1 MPDEPPD
8 RTEIHLDPAEAAR
21 AKNRRL
27 YRLNVLDYPAARVMG
42 NALIVVGVALHNRF
56 ILGDFDLGPFTAF
69 AIALTLYSLL
79 SWLVLALFWRRVR
92 RVDLGD
98 VFMAADILA
107 WTLAIHASGGERSW
121 LFFLMIMRAA
131 DQRLGSVRR
140 VLFFGHLSAL
150 AYALMIAYVALVEHH
165 RITPGAEIAKIVILY
180 SANLYLAAT
189 ARTADSVRLRLVAS
203 IRVAREML
211 ARRDEAVA
219 SLRDNEQSYRTLFET
234 VTDPIMTTALDGTIT
249 GVNRAL
255 EQMSGYTRDE
265 LIGRHYGMLTTTA
278 VVQSS
283 EERRRRAMAG
293 DEVGTAEVVA
303 ILKNGEYLPFEVRS
317 ALIRDRA
324 GRPIG
329 AVGVYRDIR
338 QHKKIEEALDRAR
351 ELAEDTSRAKSALLA
366 AMSHEL
372 RTPLNT
378 IIGFTRLLLRG
389 GEGDE
394 PLTERQQS
402 YVRSVEQSGTHLLE
416 LIHSVLDLSSVEA
429 GKQELAI
436 DRIDVAAL
444 VDDCLQAARPFVAG
458 KRVSLERHVPPGL
471 PPFYADRLKVR
482 QILLNLITNAAR
494 FTPAGRVVVSVHAD
508 GELLSISVADTGVGI
523 ADNQLSLVFE
533 PFYRPD
539 TPSTRE
545 LPGSGLGLAITKR
558 FVELHGGRISV
569 ESREGEGSTFH
580 VRLPLAP
587 RA

>member
-1 MPDEPPD
+1 M
-8 RTEIHLDPAEAAR
+8 
-21 AKNRRL
+21 
-27 YRLNVLDYPAARVMG
+27 
-42 NALIVVGVALHNRF
+42 
-56 ILGDFDLGPFTAF
+56 
-69 AIALTLYSLL
+69 
-79 SWLVLALFWRRVR
+79 
-92 RVDLGD
+92 
-98 VFMAADILA
+98 
-107 WTLAIHASGGERSW
+107 
-121 LFFLMIMRAA
+121 
-131 DQRLGSVRR
+131 
-140 VLFFGHLSAL
+140 
-150 AYALMIAYVALVEHH
+150 
-165 RITPGAEIAKIVILY
+165 
-180 SANLYLAAT
+180 
-189 ARTADSVRLRLVAS
+189 
-203 IRVAREML
+203 
-211 ARRDEAVA
+211 
-219 SLRDNEQSYRTLFET
+219 
-234 VTDPIMTTALDGTIT
+234 
-249 GVNRAL
+249 
-255 EQMSGYTRDE
+255 
-265 LIGRHYGMLTTTA
+265 
-278 VVQSS
+278 
-283 EERRRRAMAG
+283 
-293 DEVGTAEVVA
+293 VA

-389 GEGDE
+389 GDG

-402 YVRSVEQSGTHLLE
+402 YARSVEQSGTHLLE

-436 DRIDVAAL
+436 DQIDVAAL
-444 VDDCLQAARPFVAG
+444 VDECLQAARPFVVG
-458 KRVSLERHVPPGL
+458 KRVTLERDVPPGL

-482 QILLNLITNAAR
+482 QILLNLVTNAAR
-494 FTPAGRVVVSVHAD
+494 FTPAGRVVVSVCAD

-523 ADNQLSLVFE
+523 ADSQLSLVFE

-539 TPSTRE
+539 TPYTRG

-569 ESREGEGSTFH
+569 DSREGEGSTFH
-580 VRLPLAP
+580 VRLPLTP